1 VRANRTNKLTTQ
13 NHNSNHVAGS
23 PAHAELDRS
32 VPPQRDHSH
41 TETRQKDTHC
51 NIRNILGVC
60 LTTLEFIV
68 AIVTRD
74 KSGETDKHFAQ
85 RWVNIKVELAFD
97 VVGAK
102 FSKVSL
108 VPDDIVGM
116 AYAVEPSPT
125 GEKGVDGGCDMLSTL
140 FEEFTLDVY
149 C

>member
-1 VRANRTNKLTTQ
+1 VRTNLTNKLTAQ

-41 TETRQKDTHC
+41 TETRQKDPHC
-51 NIRNILGVC
+51 NVRDILGVC

-74 KSGETDKHFAQ
+74 KSGEADQHFAQ

-97 VVGAK
+97 VVGAE

-108 VPDDIVGM
+108 IPDDIVGM
-116 AYAVEPSPT
+116 TYAVEPSPA
-125 GEKGVDGGCDMLSTL
+125 GEKSVDGGCDMLSTL